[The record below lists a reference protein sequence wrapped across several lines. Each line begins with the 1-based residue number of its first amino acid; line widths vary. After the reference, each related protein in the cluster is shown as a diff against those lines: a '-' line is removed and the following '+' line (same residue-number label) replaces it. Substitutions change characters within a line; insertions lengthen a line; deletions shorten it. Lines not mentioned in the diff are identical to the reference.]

1 MQPQKTIKEY
11 LKYIFSDF
19 EINACAKDLA
29 IANRRRAA
37 IEQQKKE
44 IDATLKG
51 EIEAQNSNVAR
62 LSDLIN
68 NGYDY
73 RDIECRIALDCPSK
87 GLKTIFRLDTG
98 EWVKELKM
106 DDNDKQESLPLE

>member
-11 LKYIFSDF
+11 LKYIFSDV

-44 IDATLKG
+44 IDATLS
-51 EIEAQNSNVAR
+51 EAGDVQ
-62 LSDLIN
+62 
-68 NGYDY
+68 
-73 RDIECRIALDCPSK
+73 
-87 GLKTIFRLDTG
+87 
-98 EWVKELKM
+98 
-106 DDNDKQESLPLE
+106 